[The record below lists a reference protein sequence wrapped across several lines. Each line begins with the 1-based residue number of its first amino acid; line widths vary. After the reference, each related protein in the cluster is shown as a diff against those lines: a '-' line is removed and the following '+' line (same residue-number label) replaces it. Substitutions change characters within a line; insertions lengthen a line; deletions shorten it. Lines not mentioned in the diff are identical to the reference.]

1 MCYNNNGDNMNKNI
15 DKNNLNDVIS
25 ISKRILKL
33 FYVLLIVI
41 GAYILLKIVKELG
54 IFSIVK
60 TILKILS
67 PLFIGIVVA
76 WLLNPFVKWLESKK
90 VRRGL
95 GVTLS
100 YVILAGAIILL
111 IKAIIPLLYNQTIE
125 LVGNFPDIF
134 SSVKN
139 WIEGLFSNVSSNA
152 INIENMQNNLMVRLD
167 EISVNL
173 STALPSFIINSA
185 TTIISYIGTFLIG
198 LVIGFYL
205 LLNSNN
211 VSDILFDIIPKKWRK
226 STQEL
231 GTNIN
236 QSLRNYVNGALLDAC
251 VVFIISTIAFAI
263 IGLKAPI
270 LFGLFCGLMN
280 VIPYAGP
287 YIGGAPAVIVA
298 FSQGT
303 GVGIAVLIAI
313 VIIQMI
319 EGNVLQTL
327 IISKTTKLNPV
338 TIIIGLLVFGH
349 FFGIVG
355 MLLSTPII
363 GVCKV
368 IIKYFDDKYDILNFN

>member
-25 ISKRILKL
+25 ISKKILKL
-33 FYVLLIVI
+33 FYTLLIVI
-41 GAYILLKIVKELG
+41 GAYVLLRIVKELG
-54 IFSIVK
+54 LYSFLI
-60 TILKILS
+60 TIIKILS

-76 WLLNPFVKWLESKK
+76 WLLKPFVKWLEDKK

-95 GVTLS
+95 GTSLA
-100 YVILAGAIILL
+100 YVMLIGAIILL
-111 IKAIIPLLYNQTIE
+111 VKAIIPLLYNQTID

-134 SSVKN
+134 DSVKN
-139 WIEGLFSNVSSNA
+139 WIEGIFSNVNSSTV
-152 INIENMQNNLMVRLD
+152 NIENFQNNLMIRLD

-173 STALPSFIINSA
+173 STTLPSFIINSA
-185 TTIISYIGTFLIG
+185 TTVISYIGTFLIG
-198 LVIGFYL
+198 LVIGFFL
-205 LLNSNN
+205 LLNSYN
-211 VSDILFDIIPKKWRK
+211 VENIVMDIIPKKWRK
-226 STQEL
+226 TLHEL
-231 GTNIN
+231 GELIN
-236 QSLRNYVNGALLDAC
+236 QSLRNYVNGAMLDAG
-251 VVFIISTIAFAI
+251 VVFIISTIAFAL

-270 LFGLFCGLMN
+270 LFGIFCGLMN

-303 GVGIAVLIAI
+303 GIGIAVLTAI
-313 VIIQMI
+313 IIIQTI

-368 IIKYFDDKYDILNFN
+368 IIKYFADKYDLLNFN

>member
-1 MCYNNNGDNMNKNI
+1 MCYNNYGDDMNKNI

-25 ISKRILKL
+25 ISKKILKI

-41 GAYILLKIVKELG
+41 GAYVLLKIIKEIGLLG
-54 IFSIVK
+54 FLI
-60 TILKILS
+60 TIIKILS
-67 PLFIGIVVA
+67 PLFIGIIIA
-76 WLLNPFVKWLESKK
+76 WLLKPFVKWLEERKIS
-90 VRRGL
+90 RGL
-95 GVTLS
+95 GTGFA
-100 YVILAGAIILL
+100 YAILIGALL
-111 IKAIIPLLYNQTIE
+111 LLVKAIIPLLYNQTVD
-125 LVGNFPDIF
+125 LVGNLPDIAGTI
-134 SSVKN
+134 KN
-139 WIEGLFSNVSSNA
+139 WVEGIFSNVNSSA
-152 INIENMQNNLMVRLD
+152 VNIENFKSNLMIRLD
-167 EISVNL
+167 ELTVNL
-173 STALPSFIINSA
+173 STILPSLIINSV

-198 LVIGFYL
+198 LVIGFFL
-205 LLNSNN
+205 LLKPNN
-211 VSDILFDIIPKKWRK
+211 VSNVLNDIIPKKWSK
-226 STQEL
+226 SIQEL
-231 GTNIN
+231 TEKIN
-236 QSLRNYVNGALLDAC
+236 QSLRNYVNGALLDAG
-251 VVFIISTIAFAI
+251 VVFVISTAVFAI

-303 GVGIAVLIAI
+303 GIGIAVLIAI
-313 VIIQMI
+313 IIIQTI

-338 TIIIGLLVFGH
+338 TIIIGLLIFGH

-368 IIKYFDDKYDILNFN
+368 IIKYFDDKYDLLNFN

>member
-1 MCYNNNGDNMNKNI
+1 MCYNNNGDDMNKNI
-15 DKNNLNDVIS
+15 NKNNLNDVINV
-25 ISKRILKL
+25 SKKILNI

-41 GAYILLKIVKELG
+41 GAYVLLRIVKELELLG
-54 IFSIVK
+54 FLI
-60 TILKILS
+60 TIIKILS
-67 PLFIGIVVA
+67 PLFIGIIVA
-76 WLLNPFVKWLESKK
+76 WLLKPFVNWLEDKK

-95 GVTLS
+95 GSALA
-100 YVILAGAIILL
+100 YVMLIGALILL
-111 IKAIIPLLYNQTIE
+111 VKAIIPLIYNQTID

-134 SSVKN
+134 ATVKN
-139 WIEGLFSNVSSNA
+139 WIEGIFSNVNSSA
-152 INIENMQNNLMVRLD
+152 VNIENFQNNLLIRLD

-173 STALPSFIINSA
+173 STTLPSFIINSA
-185 TTIISYIGTFLIG
+185 TTVISYIGTFLIG
-198 LVIGFYL
+198 LVIGFFL
-205 LLNSNN
+205 LLNSYN
-211 VSDILFDIIPKKWRK
+211 VDNIIMNIMPKKWRK
-226 STQEL
+226 SLHEL
-231 GTNIN
+231 GEKIN
-236 QSLRNYVNGALLDAC
+236 QSLRNYVNGAFLDAG
-251 VVFIISTIAFAI
+251 VVFIISTIAFAL

-270 LFGLFCGLMN
+270 LFGIFCGLMN

-313 VIIQMI
+313 IIIQTI
-319 EGNVLQTL
+319 EGNILQTL

-368 IIKYFDDKYDILNFN
+368 IIKYFDDKYDLLNFN

>member
-1 MCYNNNGDNMNKNI
+1 MCYNNNGDDMNKNI

-25 ISKRILKL
+25 ISKKILKI
-33 FYVLLIVI
+33 FYILLIVI
-41 GAYILLKIVKELG
+41 GAYVLLRIVKELG
-54 IFSIVK
+54 LLSFLV
-60 TILKILS
+60 TIIKILS

-76 WLLNPFVKWLESKK
+76 WLLKPFVNWLEEKK

-95 GVTLS
+95 GSALA
-100 YVILAGAIILL
+100 YVMLVGAIILL
-111 IKAIIPLLYNQTIE
+111 VKAILPLLYNQTID

-134 SSVKN
+134 ATVKN
-139 WIEGLFSNVSSNA
+139 WIEGIFSNVNSSA
-152 INIENMQNNLMVRLD
+152 VNIENFQNNLMLRLD

-173 STALPSFIINSA
+173 STTLPSFIINSA
-185 TTIISYIGTFLIG
+185 TTVISYIGTFLIG
-198 LVIGFYL
+198 LVIGFFL
-205 LLNSNN
+205 LLNSYN
-211 VSDILFDIIPKKWRK
+211 VENVVMDVIPKKWRK
-226 STQEL
+226 SLHEL
-231 GTNIN
+231 GEKIN
-236 QSLRNYVNGALLDAC
+236 QSLRNYVNGALLDAG
-251 VVFIISTIAFAI
+251 VAFIISTIAFAI
-263 IGLKAPI
+263 IGLKAPV
-270 LFGLFCGLMN
+270 LFGIFCGLMN

-313 VIIQMI
+313 IIIQTI

-368 IIKYFDDKYDILNFN
+368 IIKYFDDKYDLLNFN

>member
-1 MCYNNNGDNMNKNI
+1 MNKNI

-41 GAYILLKIVKELG
+41 GAYVLLKIVKELG
-54 IFSIVK
+54 IISIFL

-67 PLFIGIVVA
+67 PLFIGVVVA
-76 WLLNPFVKWLESKK
+76 WLLNPFVKWLETKK

-95 GVTLS
+95 GVSLA
-100 YVILAGAIILL
+100 YVILAGALILL
-111 IKAIIPLLYNQTIE
+111 IKAIIPLIYNQTIE

-134 SSVKN
+134 DSVKN
-139 WIEGLFSNVSSNA
+139 WIDGIFNNVNSSA
-152 INIENMQNNLMVRLD
+152 INIENFKNNLMIRLD
-167 EISVNL
+167 EFSVNL

-185 TTIISYIGTFLIG
+185 TTVISYIGTFLIG
-198 LVIGFYL
+198 LVIGFFL

-211 VSDILFDIIPKKWRK
+211 VSNILFDIMPKKWRK
-226 STQEL
+226 SAHEL
-231 GTNIN
+231 GSNIN

-251 VVFIISTIAFAI
+251 VVFLVSTIAFAI
-263 IGLKAPI
+263 IGLKAPV
-270 LFGLFCGLMN
+270 LFGIFCGLMN

-368 IIKYFDDKYDILNFN
+368 IVKYFDDKYDILNFN

>member
-1 MCYNNNGDNMNKNI
+1 MCYNNNGDDMNKNI

-25 ISKRILKL
+25 ISKKILKL
-33 FYVLLIVI
+33 FYTLLIVI
-41 GAYILLKIVKELG
+41 GAYVLLRIVKELG
-54 IFSIVK
+54 LLSFLV
-60 TILKILS
+60 TIIKVLS

-76 WLLNPFVKWLESKK
+76 WLLKPFVKWLEDKK

-95 GVTLS
+95 GSALA
-100 YVILAGAIILL
+100 YVILIGAIILL
-111 IKAIIPLLYNQTIE
+111 VKSIIPLIYNQTID

-134 SSVKN
+134 ATVKT
-139 WIEGLFSNVSSNA
+139 WIEGIFNNINSSTV
-152 INIENMQNNLMVRLD
+152 NIETFQNNLMVRLD

-173 STALPSFIINSA
+173 STTLPSFIINSA
-185 TTIISYIGTFLIG
+185 TTVISYIGTFLIG
-198 LVIGFYL
+198 LVIGFFL
-205 LLNSNN
+205 LLNSYN
-211 VSDILFDIIPKKWRK
+211 VENVVMDITPKKWRK
-226 STQEL
+226 TFHEL
-231 GTNIN
+231 GEKIN
-236 QSLRNYVNGALLDAC
+236 QSLRNYVNGALLDAG
-251 VVFIISTIAFAI
+251 VVFVISTIAFAL
-263 IGLKAPI
+263 IGLKAPV
-270 LFGLFCGLMN
+270 LFGIFCGLMN

-313 VIIQMI
+313 VAIQMI

-368 IIKYFDDKYDILNFN
+368 IIKYFDDKYDLLNFN